1 MMVKIC
7 EIAQITR
14 ATPGSSLIIW
24 YVWKC
29 FPLYV
34 TTQLQEPYLK
44 TIASRVSRDAQS
56 RCIIYAIFNSYTF
69 FRENVATWRYW
80 NKGTFCTAPASVFR
94 KRGTLWSIPL
104 ISKAFQPPCQ
114 LEKWY
119 ETIYSYRQLHP
130 ICIPFQYLSDFLKI
144 YMHNLRAFYVHF
156 WFKIYFQ
163 CSKNEKKYLR

>member
-1 MMVKIC
+1 MGQTKSTHTYI
-7 EIAQITR
+7 
-14 ATPGSSLIIW
+14 SSSILW

-80 NKGTFCTAPASVFR
+80 NKGTFCTAPASVFW

-130 ICIPFQYLSDFLKI
+130 ICIPCQYLSDFLKI

-163 CSKNEKKYLR
+163 CSKNEKKYVR